1 MADET
6 GVDFEACWQA
16 ALAAYGHPGVEAACM
31 ALQDDYG
38 LDVIVILTL
47 GWLAARRTGL
57 SDPGLDA
64 LVAAARPWQEGVV
77 KPLRELRRRLKSEDD
92 PAMARV
98 YDSLKKSEL
107 EAERSEME
115 AFLAALARIETSTG
129 DGPPDSSELIA
140 RYAARAGVSLD
151 RMAENYIRTIAQ
163 AYG

>member
-16 ALAAYGHPGVEAACM
+16 ALEAYGRPGVEAACL

-47 GWLAARRTGL
+47 GWLATRGAGL
-57 SDPGLDA
+57 SDSGLDA
-64 LVAAARPWQEGVV
+64 VVAAGRPWHDGVV
-77 KPLRELRRRLKSEDD
+77 RPLRELRRRLKSEDD

-115 AFLAALARIETSTG
+115 ALFVALARIETSTG
-129 DGPPDSSELIA
+129 DGPPDSSGLIA

-151 RMAENYIRTIAQ
+151 RMAENYIRTISQ